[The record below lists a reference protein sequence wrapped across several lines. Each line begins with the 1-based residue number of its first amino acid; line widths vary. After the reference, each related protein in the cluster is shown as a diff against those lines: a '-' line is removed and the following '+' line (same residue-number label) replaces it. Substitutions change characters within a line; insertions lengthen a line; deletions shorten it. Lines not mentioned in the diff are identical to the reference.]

1 MKIVDPGHRYEL
13 AGGNRLVFLRKGDG
27 KIVQDG
33 TTNEELLTV
42 LIDRVTGAF
51 QNLPCQES
59 IRALYLL
66 REALAAF
73 QMRAARRV
81 DANVEGTLR
90 PHDHI
95 THPVDVALPRMMSMG
110 VDEIDYAPN

>member
-1 MKIVDPGHRYEL
+1 MKVLPGHRYEL
-13 AGGNRLVFLRKGDG
+13 RDGNSLTFLQKEGGKVIRDS
-27 KIVQDG
+27 

-73 QMRAARRV
+73 QMRTARRV
-81 DANVEGTLR
+81 DAKVDGTYQ
-90 PHDHI
+90 PHDYML
-95 THPVDVALPRMMSMG
+95 A
-110 VDEIDYAPN
+110 A

>member
-1 MKIVDPGHRYEL
+1 MKIVDPGLSYEL
-13 AGGNRLVFLRKGDG
+13 AGGNRLVFLQKGDG
-27 KIVQDG
+27 KIIRDG

-73 QMRAARRV
+73 QMRTARRV
-81 DANVEGTLR
+81 DAKVEGTYQ
-90 PHDHI
+90 PHDYVSDAADI
-95 THPVDVALPRMMSMG
+95 SRSRTLPIG
-110 VDEIDYAPN
+110 VDEIDYGPN

>member
-1 MKIVDPGHRYEL
+1 MKIVDPGRSYEL
-13 AGGNRLVFLRKGDG
+13 AGRNRLVFLQKDGD
-27 KIVQDG
+27 KIVREG

-51 QNLPCQES
+51 QNLPCEES

-73 QMRAARRV
+73 QMRAARRA
-81 DANVEGTLR
+81 DAKVEGTFQ

-95 THPVDVALPRMMSMG
+95 SASANASFRRTLPIW
-110 VDEIDYAPN
+110 VDEIDYGPN